1 MWPFFVSY
9 YFISSIV
16 LFNVIVAIL
25 LDEFILAASADKFSR
40 RSHDSHIDKPLD
52 PVLAVL
58 STFAMPS
65 ELDRSI
71 HLLFRLFDKEDAG
84 RIGFLHLQEGL
95 DRLRDEEDASIEL
108 SVGMHSCLFLSFPSL
123 SLSLFLSL
131 SLSLS
136 LSVSVSVS
144 ISIRDPCSNFY
155 ECLYNCRKTRM
166 NWSMHAGG
174 GLGGNHRA
182 GRSVQRR
189 PYDCGPIWRND
200 SQV

>member
-108 SVGMHSCLFLSFPSL
+108 SVGMHSCLFLSLPSLSLFSLLSSL

-131 SLSLS
+131 CLRLYFYSRPLLK
-136 LSVSVSVS
+136 
-144 ISIRDPCSNFY
+144 PC
-155 ECLYNCRKTRM
+155 M
-166 NWSMHAGG
+166 NACTTAER
-174 GLGGNHRA
+174 LE
-182 GRSVQRR
+182 
-189 PYDCGPIWRND
+189 
-200 SQV
+200 

>member
-123 SLSLFLSL
+123 SLLSL

-136 LSVSVSVS
+136 FSFS
-144 ISIRDPCSNFY
+144 ISLCL
-155 ECLYNCRKTRM
+155 CLYFY
-166 NWSMHAGG
+166 S
-174 GLGGNHRA
+174 
-182 GRSVQRR
+182 R
-189 PYDCGPIWRND
+189 PLLKLL
-200 SQV
+200 